1 MRVLHIFG
9 AMNRGGAELRTI
21 SLMPAMTEQR
31 VQFDFCVLSGNQGV
45 MDETV
50 SELGGSIHYIKL
62 SWRFVWQFFLML
74 RREKY
79 DVVHSHVAFV
89 SGFILLMARLAG
101 IKKRVCHFRN
111 TSDGRSSW
119 LRSMRNGLL
128 RFLIKHNA
136 THILGVCE
144 GALSGFIGESWRE
157 SPKCKVIYNGF
168 PVARVVHQ
176 QDFWRELIP
185 NYSGTKVIIN
195 VARMDVQKNH
205 LRQLQIFYQ
214 VTLLHPHVHMVMV
227 GLENADTKAQLI
239 QYLARVGISNK
250 VSFLGLKSD
259 VMRWLT
265 HADVMLFP
273 SLWEGLPGAVIEA
286 ASVGVPVVASDL
298 PGVLEIA
305 RQLPAVTALSL
316 DASDKTWAE
325 QLIKQLNRFD
335 EKATRVEQFAV
346 SAFQLSANVEALYA
360 IYCE

>member
-21 SLMPAMTEQR
+21 SLMPAMTER
-31 VQFDFCVLSGNQGV
+31 KVQFDFCVLSGNQGV
-45 MDETV
+45 MDETITD
-50 SELGGSIHYIKL
+50 LGGSIHYIKL
-62 SWRFVWQFFLML
+62 SWGFVWQFFLML
-74 RREKY
+74 RRERY
-79 DVVHSHVAFV
+79 EVVHSHVAFV
-89 SGFILLMARLAG
+89 SGFILLIARLAG

-128 RFLIKHNA
+128 RFLIRHNA

-157 SPKCKVIYNGF
+157 SSQCKVIYNGF
-168 PVARVVHQ
+168 PAAQIVHQ
-176 QDFWRELIP
+176 LDFWQELIP
-185 NYSGTKVIIN
+185 NYSGKKVVIN

-214 VTLLHPHVHMVMV
+214 VTLLDPHVHMVMV

-239 QYLARVGISNK
+239 QYLARVGISDK

-259 VMRWLT
+259 VMRWLS

-298 PGVLEIA
+298 PGVIEIA
-305 RQLPAVTALSL
+305 RQLPVVNALSL
-316 DASDKTWAE
+316 KASDKTWAE
-325 QLIKQLNRFD
+325 QLIKQLNRSD
-335 EKATRVEQFAV
+335 EKSARVEQFTV
-346 SAFQLSANVEALYA
+346 SDFQLSANVEALYA
-360 IYCE
+360 IYSE